1 MVDGIWW
8 ECRCFTSF
16 QVGMSGTD
24 DDSSVLNTGVQL
36 QRIQSLS
43 LTSLYSDA
51 SNAVVRAAR
60 YTRPSRLSSLLTF
73 GRWLLPP
80 NQYGRDIK

>member
-1 MVDGIWW
+1 
-8 ECRCFTSF
+8 
-16 QVGMSGTD
+16 MSGTD

-60 YTRPSRLSSLLTF
+60 YTLPSHLSSLLTS
-73 GRWLLPP
+73 GR
-80 NQYGRDIK
+80 